1 MLGHAVVRRQDG
13 AVFAH
18 VHPVGTFSMAAQ
30 EFLAKGNVGKGP
42 ALPEQPARLSAEP
55 PSPLGQVHVAHTNGI
70 GVAGEISFPYAFPK
84 PGPYRIWVQ
93 TKSEG
98 RILTGVFDATVAA
111 AK

>member
-1 MLGHAVVRRQDG
+1 MHGHAVIRRQDG

-30 EFLAKGNVGKGP
+30 ESLAKGNVGKGP
-42 ALPEQPARLSAEP
+42 ASSEQPERSSVEP
-55 PSPLGQVHVAHTNGI
+55 PSPLGQFHVAHTNAIGI
-70 GVAGEISFPYAFPK
+70 AGEISFPYAFPK

-93 TKSEG
+93 TTSEG